1 MPLSRSYD
9 LTVVIV
15 KDWRDPVQVIL
26 DNARKEEVVKEF
38 ETRVYDLTQTTVD
51 ELTSQSVTST
61 TVVEKYRPK
70 LTAVAQDSEI
80 DPEDEDFDP
89 EDEDFDPELNGDGKS
104 GGEEPVQPVG
114 AVTGSAPV
122 PKITSFSNDG
132 VLTIVFSEK
141 MKMPKLGDIS
151 RSKVALRLTKAVD

>member
-1 MPLSRSYD
+1 M
-9 LTVVIV
+9 
-15 KDWRDPVQVIL
+15 IL

-80 DPEDEDFDP
+80 DPQ
-89 EDEDFDPELNGDGKS
+89 DEDFDPELNGDGKS